1 MCLETAACRLAAG
14 RQHQREFALSYDYSG
29 DGESVVMPVVLRLGP
44 NQVRVAAG
52 VDTGASFCLFGTE
65 IAEAL
70 GPDLTSGVRKRFQT
84 ANSGFEAH
92 GHEVNLTVLGVATQS
107 IVYFF
112 ADPMI
117 DKNVL
122 GRTGWLD
129 RVRLGLIHHDN
140 KIYVAPYDHP

>member
-1 MCLETAACRLAAG
+1 M
-14 RQHQREFALSYDYSG
+14 HQLEFAQAYDYSG
-29 DGESVVMPVVLRLGP
+29 DGESVVIPVVLRFGE
-44 NQVRVAAG
+44 NQVRVAAS

-70 GPDLTSGVRKRFQT
+70 GLDLTSGVRKRFQT
-84 ANSGFEAH
+84 ANSRFEAY
-92 GHEVNLTVLGVATQS
+92 GHEVKLTVLGVATQS

-129 RVRLGLIHHDN
+129 RVRLGLIHHDS
-140 KIYVAPYDHP
+140 KIYVAPYDRA